1 MSKGREFPFRAP
13 ITKMLGQQDCS
24 GGRYCPLCCAVPIC
38 EHGYHTHALGR
49 FPSERSSR
57 RLARLG
63 WSRRDLSL
71 GKPVRPKMGS
81 TAEVVVGVR
90 RSGKTFRL
98 HQEMLRLMESGV
110 PVDRIC
116 YLSFD
121 DDRLRPCE
129 DGLVGRVLEVF
140 FEEHPRARRPAGTGQ
155 GAARSPAS
163 TA

>member
-1 MSKGREFPFRAP
+1 MLFSAEQKSIAFFRLRKEIALKGVSANMAIIR
-13 ITKMLGQQDCS
+13 MLLDDFHQS
-24 GGRYCPLCCAVPIC
+24 VLPAVSQ
-38 EHGYHTHALGR
+38 GLVG
-49 FPSERSSR
+49 
-57 RLARLG
+57 
-63 WSRRDLSL
+63 RDLSL

-129 DGLVGRVLEVF
+129 DGLAGRVLEVF

-155 GAARSPAS
+155 GAARSPTS